1 MSMVM
6 TDIMVEMAPEGTVV
20 RTGRVC
26 LCREAH
32 KYMTS
37 VWPDVALGS
46 W

>member
-6 TDIMVEMAPEGTVV
+6 TEIMVEMISEGTVV

-26 LCREAH
+26 VCRDEH
-32 KYMTS
+32 IYMTF